1 MLRFDVDFYDD
12 NHKERLKN
20 NCERWGDIQQLVQ
33 EGFEVAKEE
42 LFSYCMFVYKQR
54 GIRGWDTY
62 GDLRD
67 QLPKY
72 RAVWEDHFSFSKGTV
87 FSKFSADKAVKHFT
101 ETMGVGG
108 ALSIV
113 SQIYELTEADWEKVE
128 TGRCKTL
135 DFSIASTGARF
146 VEVEAKA
153 SIVSDHKK
161 SHLWGQKD
169 DIEKKKVTQRQ
180 QGNSHTMIGVI
191 AAIPCDGSLGAK
203 CYMLD
208 PPPTEIRFDPV
219 KYKLLARLYFYWR
232 ELSLVSRCRFLEVL
246 INRINSIQRSDDYE
260 SLDGLPLLNSR
271 GEPHRLPDSLFET
284 RSSVYGR
291 SAFGE
296 VLPLGDG
303 QFFFY
308 GFDTDTVE
316 ALIRQ
321 DFSELNAL
329 SFESRTESDTRVSAR
344 IPRRLLGGPQAEV
357 KRDEDSEEE
366 GSEEDKSRKRLSMIG
381 DLVHTSSGRVL
392 GCVKPI
398 SG

>member
-20 NCERWGDIQQLVQ
+20 NCERYGDIQQLVQ
-33 EGFEVAKEE
+33 QGFEVAKEE
-42 LFSYCMFVYKQR
+42 LFSYCMFVYQQR
-54 GIRGWDTY
+54 GVRAWETY

-87 FSKFSADKAVKHFT
+87 FSKFSAHKAVKHFT

-128 TGRCKTL
+128 TGRRKTL
-135 DFSIASTGARF
+135 DFSIASTGTHF
-146 VEVEAKA
+146 VEVEAKG
-153 SIVSDHKK
+153 SIVSDHQK

-169 DIEKKKVTQRQ
+169 HIEKKKLTQRQ
-180 QGNSHTMIGVI
+180 QGNNNTMIGVI
-191 AAIPCDGSLGAK
+191 TAIPCDSSLGAK

-208 PPPTEIRFDPV
+208 PPPTEIPFDPV
-219 KYKLLARLYFYWR
+219 KYKLLSRLYFYWR
-232 ELSLVSRCRFLEVL
+232 ELSLVSRAHFLEVL
-246 INRINSIQRSDDYE
+246 INRIKSIQRSHDYE

-271 GEPHRLPDSLFET
+271 GEPHQVPDSLFET

-296 VLPLGDG
+296 VLPLGDDR
-303 QFFFY
+303 FFFY
-308 GFDTDTVE
+308 GFDKDAVE

-321 DFSELNAL
+321 DFSQLNAL
-329 SFESRTESDTRVSAR
+329 SFKSRTESDTRVSAK
-344 IPRRLLGGPQAEV
+344 IPRRLVGGPRTEV
-357 KRDEDSEEE
+357 KHDEDSEEDE
-366 GSEEDKSRKRLSMIG
+366 SRKTLSMIG

-392 GCVKPI
+392 GCVKPV
-398 SG
+398 SR